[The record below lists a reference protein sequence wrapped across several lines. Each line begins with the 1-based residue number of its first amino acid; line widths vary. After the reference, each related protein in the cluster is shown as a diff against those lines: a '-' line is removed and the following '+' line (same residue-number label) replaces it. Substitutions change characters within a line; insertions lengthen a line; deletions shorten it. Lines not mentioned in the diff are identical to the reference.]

1 MDKTEPTFVP
11 EWLKNNGTSA
21 ATSSH
26 QSLLQSDDQSL
37 LVRRKSLINVDDN
50 DSKRT
55 TSTTSSYFRRASSSN
70 GRLRSYGSF
79 GRRDW
84 DKNKE
89 KYENK
94 YRDFDPLGSMLPSRF
109 EKDGLRR
116 SQSNLSAKR
125 GESWNK
131 KVVGERNGSSN
142 NNGKVSFEKD
152 FPSLGSDEK
161 QGDYEIGRV
170 PSPGLSTAIQSLPVG
185 SSDGIG
191 GGDGWT
197 SALAEVPVMV
207 GPNGPGSVSATVS
220 VGSIG
225 RNMAEALAQG
235 PPRAQTAPQLS
246 VGSQRLEELA
256 VKQSRQLIPMTPS
269 MSKASALNSDKPKPK
284 VGPPQLQ
291 GSHIM
296 NHSPST
302 RPVSVNADVNKSSS
316 SSSTTVGKLHV
327 LKPSRERNG
336 TTITK
341 ECASPT
347 TGTKLPKSPSVDRK
361 PLVEK
366 RPSPQAKS
374 RNDFFN
380 LMRKKAMAS
389 NNSSSC
395 AVSVDPP
402 ELTNDKTS
410 ESGVHLNEDKVD
422 LGSDGDVCV
431 VTENV
436 NSNNNN
442 VKDDLRSDV
451 VLDPEEEE
459 ARFLRSMGW
468 EETTEEECL
477 TEEEINS
484 FYKDLSKYV
493 NLKTASSFFKG
504 TQLKSLMPLNL
515 LMGKNGEFSADT
527 TKVDS

>member
-26 QSLLQSDDQSL
+26 QSLLQSDDQS
-37 LVRRKSLINVDDN
+37 VPIRRKSLVNVDDN
-50 DSKRT
+50 DSKRA
-55 TSTTSSYFRRASSSN
+55 TSTTTSSYFRRTSSSN

-94 YRDFDPLGSMLPSRF
+94 YRDFDPLGSILPSRF

-131 KVVGERNGSSN
+131 KVVGERNIGNSN

-161 QGDYEIGRV
+161 QGDCEIGRV
-170 PSPGLSTAIQSLPVG
+170 PSPGLSSAIQSLPVG
-185 SSDGIG
+185 SLGGIG
-191 GGDGWT
+191 GADGWT

-207 GPNGPGSVSATVS
+207 GPNGQGSVSATMS
-220 VGSIG
+220 VGPTG

-256 VKQSRQLIPMTPS
+256 VKQSRQLIPMTQS
-269 MSKASALNSDKPKPK
+269 MSKASAMNSDKPKLK
-284 VGPPQLQ
+284 MGPSQLQ
-291 GSHIM
+291 SSHIM

-302 RPVSVNADVNKSSS
+302 RPVFVNADVTKSSS
-316 SSSTTVGKLHV
+316 PSSTVGKLHV

-341 ECASPT
+341 ESVSPT
-347 TGTKLPKSPSVDRK
+347 TGTKLPESPSVDRK
-361 PLVEK
+361 PLIEK

-380 LMRKKAMAS
+380 LMRKKAMA
-389 NNSSSC
+389 NNTLSSS

-402 ELTNDKTS
+402 ELTDDKTS
-410 ESGVHLNEDKVD
+410 KGGVHLNEDKVD

-431 VTENV
+431 VNV
-436 NSNNNN
+436 NSNNNNN
-442 VKDDLRSDV
+442 VKDDLRSD

-484 FYKDLSKYV
+484 FYRDLSKYV
-493 NLKTASSFFKG
+493 NLKRASSYFKG